1 MYGTF
6 MVLFC
11 LFWKLDCFLSP
22 SPFIEWKKAAWKRK
36 GSQQEGEWMM
46 IEISC
51 LGDLNILERELG
63 KLSFAQIYASQHVFA
78 QICSMT
84 DTDDIDAHTVLWV
97 N

>member
-1 MYGTF
+1 
-6 MVLFC
+6 
-11 LFWKLDCFLSP
+11 
-22 SPFIEWKKAAWKRK
+22 
-36 GSQQEGEWMM
+36 MM

-51 LGDLNILERELG
+51 LGDLKILERELG

-84 DTDDIDAHTVLWV
+84 ETDDIDAHTVLWV